1 MATILPIDRLPAE
14 VFALILEEYARSFAH
29 RMLSSPRSSA
39 KNEQDR
45 VLKKYLR
52 ILTQVCPRWAQAIF
66 STPALWATICVNTDV
81 WAQCSLGPAVLLDV
95 VKASLK
101 HSRNYRL
108 TLRIAAETD
117 DPFAIQLLQL
127 MAQHSARWHDVHLRI
142 APQHLHILRP
152 IGGKVPMLRHLSIS
166 GDSAPL
172 TALIDVLP
180 KLQSLF
186 FEGPLPPDLTLQLPW
201 TALSR
206 LVHIGSAE
214 DMAPLKPLVCLQA
227 LPPRSSAD
235 IHICTYYRQVVT
247 PQGAIHS
254 NVGSLALIVYTS
266 RRRQRPEPGRIFDA
280 LTLRRLRTLQWTGL
294 AIAGRPVPVWPHAA
308 YLRFA
313 DRSHLAERLTVLTI
327 HAYITE
333 DELLEVLGDL
343 RVLQRL
349 DIADVVSVSE
359 RHPSCAVIT
368 DRLLERLTG
377 MRLPPTESES
387 DSPNHAHAL
396 VPRLHT
402 AILRT
407 TLLFCSDEALSDFML
422 SRTGASFGE
431 GSPVRAFRMKLV
443 LVQMPEDEWQMRMLG
458 FPFMKTMEALIE
470 LGDGLVGFEC
480 VAADE

>member
-14 VFALILEEYARSFAH
+14 VFALILEEYARGFAH

-66 STPALWATICVNTDV
+66 STPALWATICANTDV

-108 TLRIAAETD
+108 TLRIATETD

-142 APQHLHILRP
+142 APRHLHILRP
-152 IGGKVPMLRHLSIS
+152 IAGKVPMLRHLSIS
-166 GDSAPL
+166 GDSATLAP
-172 TALIDVLP
+172 LIDVLP

-186 FEGPLPPDLTLQLPW
+186 FEGPLPQDLTLQLPW

-206 LVHIGSAE
+206 LVHIGSA
-214 DMAPLKPLVCLQA
+214 DDTAPLKPLLCLRA

-235 IHICTYYRQVVT
+235 IHICT
-247 PQGAIHS
+247 
-254 NVGSLALIVYTS
+254 LALIVYTS

-280 LTLRRLRTLQWTGL
+280 LTLRRLRTLQWTGP

-333 DELLEVLGDL
+333 DELLEVLGNL
-343 RVLQRL
+343 PMLQRL

-368 DRLLERLTG
+368 DTLLERLTG

-387 DSPNHAHAL
+387 ESESESDSPQHTHAL
-396 VPRLHT
+396 IPRLHT

-407 TLLFCSDEALSDFML
+407 TLLFCSDDALSDFML

-443 LVQMPEDEWQMRMLG
+443 LVQTPEDEWQMRMLG
-458 FPFMKTMEALIE
+458 FPFMKTMEALIQ